1 MAGLSAQGRTMTVLC
16 ARRTMEDPCHAA
28 VPVIDISINAEAE
41 SSTSELVASDSG
53 EQLAQHS
60 AV

>member
-1 MAGLSAQGRTMTVLC
+1 MTVLC
-16 ARRTMEDPCHAA
+16 AQRTMEDPCHAA